1 MYAEILNDLER
12 ISDHCSN
19 IATNI
24 IQSVNSSIPKH
35 VLKNKLK
42 DSNNEDFA
50 KTVETFRENYAVEPL
65 SIQK

>member
-42 DSNNEDFA
+42 DANNDAFA
-50 KTVETFRENYAVEPL
+50 KTLETFKEQYFVEPI
-65 SIQK
+65 SK